1 MERRMSLYVLGGVVM
16 DTRPFNADKF
26 DRTASADLVQKAVMG
41 GLQPSEFMGEG
52 EDTLTITGQLLPF
65 KTGGLTELDVI
76 DEMRRTGARFPVM
89 RGDGKRL
96 GTYAITGLTERH
108 DELMRNGV
116 GFTVQY
122 SVSLRKVQQ
131 DYDGSGL
138 IAALISIFET
148 LG

>member
-52 EDTLTITGQLLPF
+52 EDALTITGQLLPF

>member
-1 MERRMSLYVLGGVVM
+1 MSLYTLGAVVM

-26 DRTASADLVQKAVMG
+26 DRTASADLVSKAVMG

-52 EDTLTITGQLLPF
+52 DDDLTITGQLLPF
-65 KTGGLTELDVI
+65 KTGGLAEFDVL

-96 GTYAITGLTERH
+96 GTYAITNLSERH
-108 DELMRNGV
+108 DELMRSGV
-116 GFTVQY
+116 GFTVKY
-122 SVSLRKVQQ
+122 SVSLHKVQD
-131 DYDGSGL
+131 DYDGGAL
-138 IAALISIFET
+138 IAGLISIFES